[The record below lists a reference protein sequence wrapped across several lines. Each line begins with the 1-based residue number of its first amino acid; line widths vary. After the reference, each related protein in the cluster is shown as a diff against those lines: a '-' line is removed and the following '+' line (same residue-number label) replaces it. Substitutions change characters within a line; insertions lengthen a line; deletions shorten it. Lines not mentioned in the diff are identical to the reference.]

1 MKEISIDSRP
11 NIRFTFD
18 EIDALFPCYIAL
30 LKGMSPVICNLK
42 QSFIIVGRILSSRYK
57 KLSATIM
64 ARKFL
69 RFNKVLIRKLAFYY
83 AG

>member
-30 LKGMSPVICNLK
+30 LKGMSPVICKLK
-42 QSFIIVGRILSSRYK
+42 GLIIYRAYPIIPL
-57 KLSATIM
+57 
-64 ARKFL
+64 
-69 RFNKVLIRKLAFYY
+69 
-83 AG
+83 